1 MADREIANA
10 PRADAAEV
18 LGGLDHAQRRFLR
31 ADFILMAGGIPVLTH
46 GIGNDSANADH
57 ALAGFLLLLLGVF
70 LIVLPPVA
78 DRFPGPA
85 RVGAA
90 VADAVLLACWIYD
103 REPIGLDP

>member
-1 MADREIANA
+1 MGDRAIADA

-18 LGGLDHAQRRFLR
+18 LGGHDYAQRRFLR
-31 ADFILMAGGIPVLTH
+31 AGFILVTGGILVLTH

-78 DRFPGPA
+78 NHFPGAA

-90 VADAVLLACWIYD
+90 VADAVLLAAFFQ
-103 REPIGLDP
+103 PAGN

>member
-1 MADREIANA
+1 MADRGVVDA
-10 PRADAAEV
+10 PLADAAEV
-18 LGGLDHAQRRFLR
+18 LGGLDHAHRRFLR
-31 ADFILMAGGIPVLTH
+31 AGFVLVAGGILVITH

-78 DRFPGPA
+78 NRFPGAA

-90 VADAVLLACWIYD
+90 VADAVLLAAFFFQ
-103 REPIGLDP
+103 PAGN